1 MISSSTG
8 DLSSTLKSISN
19 TNLRNNKEY
28 SLNNQNILINFQQQ
42 SNKLIQLR
50 NVILKDTKELK
61 FDSSLFDSKKDS
73 YEPQN
78 TFKFLEYID
87 ARRLPI
93 NLFMYQQGVYDVVTT
108 SKVASHFF
116 LEKLIK
122 QQRHMLVYSKACGKY
137 LILYHTL
144 PQPLRSGSDEV
155 IRFTDIVDKIQ
166 MKALDISL
174 PKMLVEI
181 YKNTEI
187 NIDRNYM
194 SNQLEKEESPEE
206 FGDPIDHQCN
216 SGILQSKLN
225 LEEEILSL
233 NQKVDKLQ
241 SDNHELLKQNEEI
254 RRQNDLIIQL
264 LKGKL
269 NL

>member
-1 MISSSTG
+1 MISSSAG

-19 TNLRNNKEY
+19 TNLRNSKTY
-28 SLNNQNILINFQQQ
+28 SLDNQNILINFQQQ
-42 SNKLIQLR
+42 NNKSIQLK
-50 NVILKDTKELK
+50 NVILKDIKQMK
-61 FDSSLFDSKKDS
+61 FDSAMFNSKKDS
-73 YEPQN
+73 YEPHS

-87 ARRLPI
+87 ARKLPI

-108 SKVASHFF
+108 SKVTSHFF

-144 PQPLRSGSDEV
+144 PQPLRSGSDQV
-155 IRFTDIVDKIQ
+155 IKFIDIVDKIQ

-187 NIDRNYM
+187 NIDQHFIN
-194 SNQLEKEESPEE
+194 NQVEEEEISEE
-206 FGDPIDHQCN
+206 FGDPMDYKY
-216 SGILQSKLN
+216 SSKSMQSNPN
-225 LEEEILSL
+225 LKEEILGL

-241 SDNHELLKQNEEI
+241 NDYHELKKQNEEI
-254 RRQNDLIIQL
+254 KRQNELIIQL
-264 LKGKL
+264 LKGKFHS
-269 NL
+269 